1 MKNVETIKRQRI
13 YSLLRGIVI
22 FFLITISL
30 FHIYFDS
37 YPTKSVE
44 KNNNHY
50 DYLTSSRDSI
60 ENSLIKQLAIGEITK
75 EIYIDKLSKNK
86 SYYKK
91 QISLCNAEK
100 RQILKDFSFNGR
112 NSFHYWLFIFGLS
125 ISFFSL
131 ALLYNYRIVKNSK
144 NKFLKKSL
152 KFESISWTAVSLF
165 WVIHSIFV
173 NKADLP
179 TALYAIVTFSICLA
193 IGYSIFYFI
202 KYLVNRKRLTLESY
216 KNSIRRLISLISDIR
231 FNHYFHMAAKA
242 QNKDNEK
249 IIKKDVEIVEK
260 KIFSTLEKVAD
271 DS

>member
-1 MKNVETIKRQRI
+1 MKNVGTIKKQKI

-30 FHIYFDS
+30 FHVYFDS
-37 YPTKSVE
+37 YPTAAVE
-44 KNNNHY
+44 KNNSHY
-50 DYLTSSRDSI
+50 DFLISSRDSV
-60 ENSLIKQLAIGEITK
+60 ENSLIKQLAIGKITK
-75 EIYIDKLSKNK
+75 ETYIEKLSENK

-91 QISLCNAEK
+91 QVSLCNAEK
-100 RQILKDFSFNGR
+100 RQILRDFSFNGR

-165 WVIHSIFV
+165 WVIHSIFI

-179 TALYAIVTFSICLA
+179 TTFYAIVTFSICLV

-202 KYLVNRKRLTLESY
+202 KYLVHKKVHTLESY

-231 FNHYFHMAAKA
+231 LNHYFHMAAKA

-249 IIKKDVEIVEK
+249 IIEKDVEIVDK
-260 KIFSTLEKVAD
+260 KIFSTLENVAD